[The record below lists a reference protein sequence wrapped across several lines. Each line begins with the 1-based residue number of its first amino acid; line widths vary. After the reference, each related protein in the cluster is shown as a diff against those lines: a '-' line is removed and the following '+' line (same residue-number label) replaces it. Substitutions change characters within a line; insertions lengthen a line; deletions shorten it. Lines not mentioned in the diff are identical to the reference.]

1 MPLPTTKT
9 PPRPGI
15 ETKKILIAG
24 APKIGKSTLAAGL
37 DPDHNL
43 FIATESGL
51 DAAEVYQ
58 EPCPSWLK
66 FREIG
71 QDLAKGGHPFKLV
84 TVDTVD
90 ELVRM
95 CAEHVIGDMAK
106 SAGKSGYVHPSDFEY
121 GKGWQAVT
129 DEFRLRVA
137 KLCNLGVGV
146 VFLSHLKESTVK
158 TKVGEQTVFSP
169 EIGAKGSRE
178 WLLGFVDYI
187 FFATM
192 EGEDRVIRTQPS
204 ELFPVTGGRTLRPM
218 PDPLPLDAQVLRAE
232 YEKAMTRDAKPAK
245 AKAEQAAQPVAA

>member
-1 MPLPTTKT
+1 MPLPTAKT

-15 ETKKILIAG
+15 ESKKILIAG

-43 FIATESGL
+43 FIATEPGL
-51 DAAEVYQ
+51 DANEVFQ
-58 EPCPSWLK
+58 EPCGSWLK
-66 FREIG
+66 FRKIG
-71 QDLAKGGHPFKLV
+71 EELAETKHPFTIV

-90 ELVRM
+90 ELARM

-106 SAGKSGYVHPSDFEY
+106 TSGKTGYVHPSDFDY

-137 KLCNLGVGV
+137 KLCNLGLGV

-169 EIGAKGSRE
+169 EVGAKGSRE

-187 FFATM
+187 FFCALD
-192 EGEDRVIRTQPS
+192 GDDRVIRTQPS
-204 ELFPVTGGRTLRPM
+204 ELFPVTGGRTLRPI
-218 PDPLPLDAQVLRAE
+218 PDPLPMDATVLRTE
-232 YEKAMTRDAKPAK
+232 YEKAMTPEPA
-245 AKAEQAAQPVAA
+245 AKAEPAPVAA